1 MKTCGAYLVM
11 IPKAA
16 AVELLACCSGLSAH
30 LDASPFKVA
39 GPADVGVLVK
49 PRLELDQSCDRL
61 AGFGGVNQRTHDRAV
76 VGGAVKGLLD
86 RQHIRIACCLKQE
99 LHHRIKRL
107 IGVVDDERAGTSS
120 PTLMRSRR
128 LTLSWEVVNT
138 TRIAAGLTIAMA
150 SATLLVPDSI
160 QMQKSVFVSSEA
172 LATANGWDAY
182 GSLRSVDAD
191 LAIGCDALKPR
202 ESELFF
208 QLLVQLLDV
217 HNTDMK
223 KMRETAYLADDGG
236 AMQVQFD

>member
-1 MKTCGAYLVM
+1 MVRTSDELVAMMRGVFPASVVAAYANASVSDD
-11 IPKAA
+11 KS
-16 AVELLACCSGLSAH
+16 VDVHLA
-30 LDASPFKVA
+30 
-39 GPADVGVLVK
+39 ADVVARVHETPSVG
-49 PRLELDQSCDRL
+49 
-61 AGFGGVNQRTHDRAV
+61 
-76 VGGAVKGLLD
+76 VGG
-86 RQHIRIACCLKQE
+86 IAECVTDPRDSTTICYIGGALA
-99 LHHRIKRL
+99 RDWGSGTFTL